1 MSKRTLVIYA
11 TFLVGCLIGC
21 ALGVRA
27 VAHTD
32 PNGAITTDIASIR
45 ASPNK
50 YAGKFVQLSG
60 KLDQCFGWECSVCP
74 ETMSGQTAD
83 PNQCLALSFR
93 PLIPKTGFGEEEQ
106 EALFRYSSVRLVA
119 RFDPSCW
126 RGPCLDRQTVLEDAN
141 VISVEKRRSSR
152 DGLWRGSSTPL
163 QEAPAQLSSLIRS
176 EALEAGFPSNPV
188 VKVFTIDGGNGQEAV
203 VCWTTFGMNSWPA
216 SLEGAIDAPSTLDFY
231 HCNRVKKTAPDR
243 WIVQVQ

>member
-1 MSKRTLVIYA
+1 MSKRTLVLYA

-32 PNGAITTDIASIR
+32 PNSATVTDIASIR

-93 PLIPKTGFGEEEQ
+93 PLIPETGFGEEEQ

-126 RGPCLDRQTVLEDAN
+126 RGSCLDRQTVLKDAN

-152 DGLWRGSSTPL
+152 DGLWLGTSTPL
-163 QEAPAQLSSLIRS
+163 AEATAPLSKVVRE
-176 EALEAGFPSNPV
+176 EALRAGYPPNPV
-188 VKVFTIDGGNGQEAV
+188 TKVFTTKGGAEEEV
-203 VCWTTFGMNSWPA
+203 IVCWTAWGMNSWPA
-216 SLEGAIDAPSTLDFY
+216 TLQGVDAPSTLDFY
-231 HCNRVKKTAPDR
+231 HCNRVKMIAPDR